1 MTPDAR
7 PLDLIPVEELAIE
20 VRPYNCLKNGHINTL
35 GQLLKWSRPALLRL
49 QNMGPKSV
57 DNIERELEW
66 RGLKLADDEGNNDQA
81 SVG

>member
-1 MTPDAR
+1 MAT
-7 PLDLIPVEELAIE
+7 LILW
-20 VRPYNCLKNGHINTL
+20 G
-35 GQLLKWSRPALLRL
+35 L